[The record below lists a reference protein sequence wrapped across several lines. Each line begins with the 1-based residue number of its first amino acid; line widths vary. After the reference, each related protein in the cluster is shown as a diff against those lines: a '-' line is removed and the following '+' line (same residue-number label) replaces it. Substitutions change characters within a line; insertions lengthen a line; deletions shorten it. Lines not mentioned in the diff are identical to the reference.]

1 MIDFPKPRSQLYS
14 SRRRQSKTPDITLP
28 SLHSKTKEWTDIR
41 RILCVDESLNDSGAA
56 LFLDGK
62 YQPVLTEEGLSIG
75 LALTVS
81 SNWTQQRRCV
91 AYGQWISD
99 MIDDY
104 GVELVIG
111 ESHPFARGKQ
121 NASIATI
128 EAIAG
133 IRWITMFVCG
143 QRDVLYTEFSTN
155 HVKLIM
161 CGSSTASKEAVQ
173 MILKATEIELPVY
186 RLKPDII
193 NGNVCDAIAIG
204 EVVSRMVKQEI
215 IRKKYAP
222 EVGGGRS
229 QTKNRTSSK

>member
-1 MIDFPKPRSQLYS
+1 MYRQQYHFYPTKRRSS
-14 SRRRQSKTPDITLP
+14 TPDITLP
-28 SLHSKTKEWTDIR
+28 AIHTKEKEWSDIR
-41 RILCVDESLNDSGAA
+41 TILCVDQSLNDSGAA
-56 LFLDGK
+56 LFVDGQ
-62 YQPVLTEEGLSIG
+62 YVPEISADGRNLG
-75 LALTVS
+75 LALTCS
-81 SNWTQQRRCV
+81 PNWTQQRRCLL
-91 AYGQWISD
+91 YGQWISSLLETYAVD
-99 MIDDY
+99 
-104 GVELVIG
+104 LVVG

-133 IRWITMFVCG
+133 IRWITMFICG

-173 MILKATEIELPVY
+173 MILKASEIELPVY
-186 RLKPDII
+186 RSKPDII

-204 EVVSRMVKQEI
+204 EVVSRMQRIEI
-215 IRKKYAP
+215 LRKKYAP